1 MVYNSR
7 HSTPTRKHNHVKIIS
22 NNKVRIFSR
31 IYIPVIREYLQS
43 TQVQMIKTS
52 AATRKKSILK
62 CPPTV
67 IKKYKIE
74 TQFNES
80 QEMFDRL
87 LRFTPP
93 YG

>member
-1 MVYNSR
+1 M
-7 HSTPTRKHNHVKIIS
+7 
-22 NNKVRIFSR
+22 
-31 IYIPVIREYLQS
+31 Q
-43 TQVQMIKTS
+43 
-52 AATRKKSILK
+52 KSLLK

-87 LRFTPP
+87 LWFTPLIMVDENLD
-93 YG
+93 GKKRKKKKLTEVGS